1 MALYSVRLD
10 DASAE
15 ALATAARNRKV
26 NRAVI
31 LREAIAEYAS
41 TRTGDISPFA
51 QMTSLI
57 GVIDR
62 GPGNLSEE
70 TGKGFARLLR
80 QQATSKRA
88 TPPALRRRPKQA
100 NR

>member
-41 TRTGDISPFA
+41 TRTGDSSPFA
-51 QMTSLI
+51 QMSSLI

-70 TGKGFARLLR
+70 TGKSFARLIR
-80 QQATSKRA
+80 QQAANKRV
-88 TPPALRRRPKQA
+88 TPAVKRRPKQA
-100 NR
+100 SR

>member
-51 QMTSLI
+51 QMSSLI

-62 GPGNLSEE
+62 GPGSLSEE
-70 TGKGFARLLR
+70 TGKSFARLLR
-80 QQATSKRA
+80 QQAANKRS
-88 TPPALRRRPKQA
+88 TPPAVKRRSKQA
-100 NR
+100 GR